1 MDELF
6 ARVLNMSITG
16 TTVICFVLL
25 AKLGMRKMPRVYSY
39 FLWSVVLF
47 RLLCPVSI
55 PVDVSVF
62 TLAEVPVTE
71 VREHATTVDFLTGE
85 QVYPGEVWKEL
96 PDEAGA
102 SDVVLESAVILPTL
116 WSVGVGLMAAWGL
129 WSLLRL
135 KGRLR
140 EAVPLDRNVWEC
152 DGLDTAFVLGL
163 VRPQI
168 YLPSGLTARER
179 EFVLLHEGHHVRRL
193 DHLWKLAAFGA
204 LCVHWFNP
212 AVWLAFWL
220 AQKDM
225 EMSCDEAV
233 LKKMEQDRRCDYSQ
247 TLLRVSSGRRWTAAM
262 PLAFGEGNVKERVKH
277 VLNWKKPRMWVSVV
291 CGMVCVAL
299 LVACGG
305 NPAVEITEPEETP
318 GREET
323 RTQEDLERKK
333 AEYEQEKAELEA
345 QIRLVQE
352 EMERISSV
360 NAELEAQI
368 RLRQEE
374 MERIS
379 SVDVEIAK
387 STYTVDVELTDYAN
401 IRLDLPQGWIY
412 ENVEPE
418 LETSARGIRFW
429 PTEFPDVQI
438 ELCWHPTGFGVCGT
452 GLTETELELDNG
464 GTASLGFYDGRDCMS
479 YCAYGMNY
487 AAVNVSTTD
496 KWEEYG
502 DTILGI
508 LKSVELN
515 RGVISEE
522 EALAQI
528 QAKGLIQH
536 EWKHY
541 RSEFDGCEG
550 VWTFW
555 FYEDD
560 SNDAVQELCVDHQGN
575 CWKHGEIG
583 HEQTRHSGH
592 HHDW

>member
-1 MDELF
+1 MKLLDLF
-6 ARVLNMSITG
+6 PDVVNMSITASVTIG
-16 TTVICFVLL
+16 FVLL
-25 AKLGMRKMPRVYSY
+25 ARLGLKKVPRVFSY
-39 FLWSVVLF
+39 VLWSVVLF
-47 RLLCPVSI
+47 RAMCPVS
-55 PVDVSVF
+55 F
-62 TLAEVPVTE
+62 TADFSLLRLADVPVVE
-71 VREHATTVDFLTGE
+71 VGE
-85 QVYPGEVWKEL
+85 AASVMEFISGDVFYPGEEL
-96 PDEAGA
+96 REIPDFAAQETP
-102 SDVVLESAVILPTL
+102 VQEPIPVLPVL
-116 WSVGVGLMAAWGL
+116 WLSGVGVMAAWGL
-129 WSLLRL
+129 WSLMGL
-135 KGRLR
+135 KKRLR
-140 EAVPLDRNVWEC
+140 EAASVEGNVWEC

-163 VRPQI
+163 VKPRI
-168 YLPSGLTARER
+168 YLPSDLRKR
-179 EFVLLHEGHHVRRL
+179 DRSFMLLHEKEHMKRL
-193 DHLWKLAAFGA
+193 DHVWKLAAYGA

-212 AVWLAFWL
+212 LMWLAFWL
-220 AQKDM
+220 AQRDM
-225 EMSCDEAV
+225 EVSCDEAV
-233 LKKMEQDRRCDYSQ
+233 LKRLDQDCRCDYSQ
-247 TLLRVSSGRRWTAAM
+247 TLLHFSSGRRWTAAM

-277 VLNWKKPRMWVSVV
+277 VLNWKKPRMWVSMV

-333 AEYEQEKAELEA
+333 ADYEQEK
-345 QIRLVQE
+345 
-352 EMERISSV
+352 
-360 NAELEAQI
+360 AELEAQI

-464 GTASLGFYDGRDCMS
+464 GTAALGFYDGSDCMS
-479 YCAYGMNY
+479 FCAYGMNY
-487 AAVNVSTTD
+487 AAVNVSTVD

-522 EALAQI
+522 DALAKL
-528 QAKGLIQH
+528 QAEGRIQH
-536 EWKHY
+536 GWKHY

-550 VWTFW
+550 VWTFR

-560 SNDAVQELCVDHQGN
+560 SNDAVQVLCVDHQGY
-575 CWKHGEIG
+575 CWKHWEISHDEG
-583 HEQTRHSGH
+583 HHSGH